1 MHTETVPEARLEP
14 GRTRTVR
21 EARQVQPV
29 QQAESA
35 VSAAQVLPGPR
46 HMSLKALLGL
56 LMPKVQQMR
65 QPPQSQP
72 LPKLQV

>member
-14 GRTRTVR
+14 GHTRTVR

-35 VSAAQVLPGPR
+35 VSAAQVLPG
-46 HMSLKALLGL
+46 HMSLLVL
-56 LMPKVQQMR
+56 LMPKAQQMR

-72 LPKLQV
+72 LPKLQAYFFR